1 MEFFFKYW
9 EWFTL
14 IFATNA
20 GLGWIAVRNE
30 ERLRIFT
37 HPLNW
42 ALVALGIIL
51 WLMQTW
57 GVAWTLSG
65 FGSAIAVGLGTFFMV
80 AWGRYGVCIL
90 VGVVIRRHATRQH
103 KATAT
108 VATPTQEGVDYRNQT
123 C

>member
-1 MEFFFKYW
+1 MEFFSKNW
-9 EWFTL
+9 GWFAL
-14 IFATNA
+14 IFTTNA

-65 FGSAIAVGLGTFFMV
+65 VGSTIAVGLGTFFTV
-80 AWGRYGVCIL
+80 AWGRYGACIL
-90 VGVVIRRHATRQH
+90 VRVVIRWLDKRQH